1 MWPGIFGNYAGSN
14 FTVSQMRKRAVQAS
28 RFMLQMVQIPLYVK
42 EAQPDCESTT
52 TEQPQVTDKC
62 AEVPF
67 DCGEE
72 GLALRI
78 AVEVIIHKFEVIY
91 CTLIL
96 EFCSHRNR
104 HNILWY
110 LTKIRQWQNWLFRLI
125 CCF

>member
-1 MWPGIFGNYAGSN
+1 MSVNVLIVLFPKIQRCIAKSFMPVMRSMWPGILGNYAGSN
-14 FTVSQMRKRAVQAS
+14 FAVSQMRKRAVQAS

-52 TEQPQVTDKC
+52 TEQPQVTDKS

-78 AVEVIIHKFEVIY
+78 AVEVVTHNFEVI
-91 CTLIL
+91 
-96 EFCSHRNR
+96 
-104 HNILWY
+104 
-110 LTKIRQWQNWLFRLI
+110 
-125 CCF
+125 